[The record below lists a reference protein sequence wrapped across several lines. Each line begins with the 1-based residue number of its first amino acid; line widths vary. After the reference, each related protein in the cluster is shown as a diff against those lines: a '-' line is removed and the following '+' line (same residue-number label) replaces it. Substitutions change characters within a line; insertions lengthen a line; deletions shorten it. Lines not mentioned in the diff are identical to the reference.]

1 MYESKEEA
9 LLSRRAFAA
18 RMLWHLVIAF
28 LLVAVVIVIGMLGH
42 LLFEP
47 VKWHDAILNISLIAA
62 GIGPLML
69 PETVA
74 GKVFFALY
82 NVLVNVVFVALIGVV
97 MAPLVH
103 RMLHKFHLDDDE
115 G

>member
-28 LLVAVVIVIGMLGH
+28 LFLAGVIVIGMLGH

-69 PETVA
+69 PATVA
-74 GKVFFALY
+74 GQVFFVLY
-82 NVLVNVVFVALIGVV
+82 NVLVHLVSVALFGVV
-97 MAPLVH
+97 VASLVH
-103 RMLHKFHLDDDE
+103 RFRHPSHLDEVD